1 MRLLLTL
8 LIGLLCLSAQAA
20 IYKKVLPDGT
30 VIYSDQPESGGKEIE
45 LPEIQTIPPPKPNFT
60 EPPSPSTDKTTEPA
74 ANYTSLAITSPGNDE
89 TIRANDGKVVVR
101 ISTEPPLQTQQGH
114 KILVQMDGKT
124 VGGPAAQQ
132 QYVLEN
138 VDRGTH
144 TLQASI
150 QDKGGDTLLQS
161 ASVTF
166 HIKRH
171 SILFKDFPFSPT
183 DPAPPANPALPAPP
197 PNTTLPANP
206 ALPGSP
212 AFPTNRAPGG

>member
-1 MRLLLTL
+1 MRLVLTL

-30 VIYSDQPESGGKEIE
+30 VIYTDQPESGGKEIE
-45 LPEIQTIPPPKPNFT
+45 LPEIQTIPPPKPIFT
-60 EPPSPSTDKTTEPA
+60 EPPSPSTDNSTEPA
-74 ANYTSLAITSPGNDE
+74 TNYTSLTITSPGNDE
-89 TIRANDGKVVVR
+89 TIRANDGKVVVK
-101 ISTEPPLQTQQGH
+101 IKTEPPLQTQQGH
-114 KILVQMDGKT
+114 KILIKMDGNA
-124 VGGPAAQQ
+124 VGGPATQQ

-150 QDKGGDTLLQS
+150 QNKDGDTLLQS
-161 ASVTF
+161 PSVTF

-171 SILFKDFPFSPT
+171 SILFKDFPIRPSE
-183 DPAPPANPALPAPP
+183 PAPPANPTLPTP
-197 PNTTLPANP
+197 PNTTLPVNP

-212 AFPTNRAPGG
+212 AFPTNRASGG